1 MQRTSSPT
9 ARMEPIIRQTST
21 GVLRAENRIV
31 KGGQVRDADAH
42 PDFAAAQRS
51 NSEVMTPVVAAIS
64 RRSQIVFPRTMTA
77 TPCVPTINTMGGGS
91 ACGDKRSS

>member
-9 ARMEPIIRQTST
+9 AGMQPIMRQTST

-31 KGGQVRDADAH
+31 KGGQLRDVDAH

-51 NSEVMTPVVAAIS
+51 NSEL
-64 RRSQIVFPRTMTA
+64 
-77 TPCVPTINTMGGGS
+77 
-91 ACGDKRSS
+91 